1 MPISRVT
8 CPQAASPSAA
18 PPPDQSAP
26 SETSGEQTWSLFN
39 GRDAAAAST
48 KDTTMAVVVRLDE
61 REPPPQPN
69 TFIDAA
75 LYIKLKMT
83 LKVIFVSGWWGFM
96 QQYQFNELYNRISK
110 LEKGK
115 NATKSAEETAVEL
128 DGEMSMD
135 SKLIGKLITQQV
147 AAAMAKKTKQY
158 EKKIKTLE
166 KGGKDRVLG
175 ESKKK
180 VRGAVDAPPRKT
192 KNQ

>member
-8 CPQAASPSAA
+8 CPQASSPSAA
-18 PPPDQSAP
+18 PPPDQSVP

-96 QQYQFNELYNRISK
+96 QQYQFNKLDARMSK
-110 LEKGK
+110 P
-115 NATKSAEETAVEL
+115 
-128 DGEMSMD
+128 
-135 SKLIGKLITQQV
+135 
-147 AAAMAKKTKQY
+147 KKRPKRHQ
-158 EKKIKTLE
+158 
-166 KGGKDRVLG
+166 
-175 ESKKK
+175 
-180 VRGAVDAPPRKT
+180 VRGGNSRGVRQGKCQWTSISPE
-192 KNQ
+192 NS